1 MLELL
6 LLEHWEPGWQLV
18 PLVLLG
24 ALAALAAAV
33 LLRASPARVRGFR
46 FVAALCIVAGV
57 LGMWLHLDG
66 NLEFEREMSPT
77 LGGAALLWEAVR
89 GATPLLAPGAILQ
102 LGLVGLLVAF
112 RHPALRR
119 PDDARPL
126 PPTS

>member
-24 ALAALAAAV
+24 AFALLGATV
-33 LLRASPARVRGFR
+33 LRRATRGRVRGFR
-46 FVAALCIVAGV
+46 LAAALCIVAGAAGV
-57 LGMWLHLDG
+57 WLHLDG
-66 NLEFEREMSPT
+66 NLEFEREMSPALDGRT
-77 LGGAALLWEAVR
+77 LLWEAVR
-89 GATPLLAPGAILQ
+89 GATPLLAPGAMLQ

-119 PDDARPL
+119 DDAAHPT
-126 PPTS
+126 PPTP